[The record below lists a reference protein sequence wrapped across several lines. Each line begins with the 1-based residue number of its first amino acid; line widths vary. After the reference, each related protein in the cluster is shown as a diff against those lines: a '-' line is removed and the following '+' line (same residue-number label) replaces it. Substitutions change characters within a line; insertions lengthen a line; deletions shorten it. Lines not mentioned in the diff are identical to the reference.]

1 MESHTMLMEQPY
13 TPLKWTQENHPQNA
27 SQLEHIKMNP
37 LPTTMTGVSES
48 NQILTSSDL
57 LSPRKNEINSAN
69 QSLNLKSNVK
79 PHVLL
84 ERIFEPK
91 VLRVNKEDFSELCQV
106 IIEFQEQ
113 I

>member
-1 MESHTMLMEQPY
+1 MEQPY

-57 LSPRKNEINSAN
+57 LSPRKNEINSVN

-84 ERIFEPK
+84 EKISNPKILRIH
-91 VLRVNKEDFSELCQV
+91 REDFDALCQV
-106 IIEFQEQ
+106 ISEFQEQ
-113 I
+113 ISQ